1 MLVHTGH
8 VKLKTVGKTPL
19 LVSLRVCPAQAT
31 YSGSERNGLSSR
43 DWTGKHGGVSI
54 KVERCLQHTAGSAPA
69 WSRGALARSCGH
81 THRSRPTRLL
91 WATPWAQEERARRLA
106 SA

>member
-1 MLVHTGH
+1 MYTDDSDLVAVLVHTGH

-69 WSRGALARSCGH
+69 SSRV
-81 THRSRPTRLL
+81 P
-91 WATPWAQEERARRLA
+91 
-106 SA
+106 